1 MDYLREIRVSWCH
14 IDFGHELWLH
24 RPFVNRN
31 PTPDGV
37 KMMEGIPK
45 FLPITEED
53 DNYMEI
59 DEEWTIKYNFSLTY
73 TATLDE
79 MKEHNGDSIA
89 ALKYN

>member
-1 MDYLREIRVSWCH
+1 
-14 IDFGHELWLH
+14 
-24 RPFVNRN
+24 
-31 PTPDGV
+31 
-37 KMMEGIPK
+37 MMEGIPK